1 MRMEGKVAL
10 ISGGAAGIKGE
21 LMGFGGTVAWMIL
34 NEGGKVVIGDI
45 NDELGERSVAQM
57 REDGYDALYV
67 HLDVPTKMTGRT
79 LLARR

>member
-45 NDELGERSVAQM
+45 NTVAAATVTAAASDATHAASDPALRRVVTGE
-57 REDGYDALYV
+57 
-67 HLDVPTKMTGRT
+67 TGRQA
-79 LLARR
+79 AR